1 MTVNQLTAPTP
12 SLSFPPL
19 SFPFLSFPPLSLLSL
34 SFNSP
39 TTHSISI
46 LLYSILLDSLS
57 IQEPYLIIH
66 PVSLFSQQ
74 NRTMGNRANS
84 WHFEGDLTVLVDYS
98 YYAMLCLFTFNSAAI
113 FFLHVLYYSVLY
125 SVLLSLHFMYLFSLF
140 LHFCFM
146 LYQRKKVICIKKY
159 FSL

>member
-19 SFPFLSFPPLSLLSL
+19 SLLSL

-39 TTHSISI
+39 ATHSISI
-46 LLYSILLDSLS
+46 LLYSILLYSLS

-113 FFLHVLYYSVLY
+113 FFLHVLYYSVIY
-125 SVLLSLHFMYLFSLF
+125 SVLLLLHFYVFILTFSSF
-140 LHFCFM
+140 LLHDLPTQESNLHQKIF
-146 LYQRKKVICIKKY
+146 L
-159 FSL
+159 SLK

>member
-1 MTVNQLTAPTP
+1 MTMAHDCKSINFTYSFAFLP
-12 SLSFPPL
+12 SLSFL
-19 SFPFLSFPPLSLLSL
+19 SR

-46 LLYSILLDSLS
+46 LLYSSLFYSLS

-66 PVSLFSQQ
+66 PVSLSSQQ

-125 SVLLSLHFMYLFSLF
+125 SVLLLLHFMYLFSLF
-140 LHFCFM
+140 LHLRFM
-146 LYQRKKVICIKKY
+146 LYQRKKVICIRKI
-159 FSL
+159 FLSLK